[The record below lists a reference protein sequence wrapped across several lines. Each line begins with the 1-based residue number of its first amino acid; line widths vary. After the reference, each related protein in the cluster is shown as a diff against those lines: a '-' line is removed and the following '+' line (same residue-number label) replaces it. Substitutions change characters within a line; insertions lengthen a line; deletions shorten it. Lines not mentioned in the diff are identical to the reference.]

1 MTETTPSGDA
11 AAVHEPGV
19 GPERRARALRWPGAA
34 STPLGVTDP
43 SDYAL
48 INATYVAGLAGVA
61 AIFRRRERRDD
72 ALALPELAVLGAAA
86 FAMADVLAKQ
96 KVTTWLREPFVQES
110 ADHRP
115 VRPEGTGLGY
125 ALGELLTC
133 TRCVG
138 AWCAL
143 GLVGL
148 RAASPAS
155 GRAVSTV
162 LAATGANHFLQA
174 AFSLL
179 SEQAN
184 RTAAQATA
192 ARGL

>member
-19 GPERRARALRWPGAA
+19 GPETRVRALRWPGAS

-61 AIFRRRERRDD
+61 AIFRRRERRGD
-72 ALALPELAVLGAAA
+72 ALALRELPVLGAAA

-96 KVTTWLREPFVQES
+96 KVTTWLREPFVEES

-115 VRPEGTGLGY
+115 LRPEGTGLAY

-133 TRCVG
+133 TRCLG

-155 GRAVSTV
+155 GRAVSAV

-184 RTAAQATA
+184 KTAAQATA
-192 ARGL
+192 AHRL